1 MWLSRFGLGW
11 GQRSDVIKEGI
22 PGNKF
27 PVLSY
32 PCMLPNSWYST
43 LLPSPPPQLLRDN
56 LAILRP

>member
-11 GQRSDVIKEGI
+11 GQRSDVIEEGI
-22 PGNKF
+22 

-43 LLPSPPPQLLRDN
+43 LLPSPLPQLLRDN